1 MSTQNTVL
9 RSMKRESQTALSAL
23 KQWYDRVRLS
33 LALVVL
39 TILCWQIYSTFFN
52 EIGDQYLPSP
62 MTTLQQSYAHRYDL
76 AEGLLYTGG
85 SALIGLMLAIIVG
98 VLLGA
103 LLAESYYIRQGFL
116 PAIVFIYALPA
127 AVLAPVFVI
136 WFGTGLPSIVAFAT
150 WISFF
155 TVFVNTVTGLAAVE
169 EEFEQLGDLLG
180 ASQLQMLWH
189 VKLWVALPNIASG
202 IRVAVTLSVVGTI
215 IAEFIATGGGLG
227 GQIVQ
232 GLFEFE
238 LGWVFGVLVTIM
250 LFSITLY
257 KLVSGII
264 TYATPTGDSL
274 S

>member
-1 MSTQNTVL
+1 
-9 RSMKRESQTALSAL
+9 MKRESQTALSAL
-23 KQWYDRVRLS
+23 RQWYDRVRLS
-33 LALVVL
+33 LALVAL
-39 TILCWQIYSTFFN
+39 TVLCWQIYSSFFN

-62 MTTLQQSYAHRYDL
+62 LTTLQQSYAHRYDL

-85 SALIGLMLAIIVG
+85 SAMVGLVLAIIIG

-103 LLAESYYIRQGFL
+103 LLAESYYVRQGFL
-116 PAIVFIYALPA
+116 PAIVFAYALPA

-136 WFGTGLPSIVAFAT
+136 WFGTGLPSVIAFAT

-155 TVFVNTVTGLAAVE
+155 TVFVNTVTGLTAVD

-180 ASQLQMLWH
+180 ASRLQMLWH
-189 VKLWVALPNIASG
+189 VKLWVALPYIASG

-227 GQIVQ
+227 GQIIQ
-232 GLFEFE
+232 GLFGFE
-238 LGWVFGVLVTIM
+238 LGWVFGVLATIM

-257 KLVSGII
+257 KLASAII
-264 TYATPTGDSL
+264 TYATPTDDSL